1 MAMSLAEEPEPHLVL
16 VEPDEALA
24 RARPVP
30 PKEQMHLVDVT
41 DEEWDAFFDA
51 MRSR

>member
-1 MAMSLAEEPEPHLVL
+1 MSLAEDPEVPSLVL

-24 RARPVP
+24 RARPLP
-30 PKEQMHLVDVT
+30 PPESMHLVDLT

-51 MRSR
+51 IEHR